1 MTGPIRLRER
11 NRLRTAGEVEAAAL
25 ELFERH
31 GYDNT
36 TVEQIAAR
44 AGVSSATFFRYF
56 PAKEDVL
63 FSGENASARNLVALV
78 AARSDRARGVAALA
92 EPVCQFAHRSVAD
105 PATDGQRLT
114 HLVMTTPA
122 LEARSLRLRL
132 RWEREIA
139 LQLAREAGADRPDLD
154 HILVAAVAVSCLAGA
169 LRAGHHAEGSIAD
182 LTRRAF
188 ARCAELTR

>member
-1 MTGPIRLRER
+1 MTGLREH
-11 NRLRTAGEVEAAAL
+11 NRRRTAADVEAAAL
-25 ELFERH
+25 ELFEQH

-44 AGVSSATFFRYF
+44 AGISSATFFRYF

-63 FSGENASARNLVALV
+63 FSGENASAQALVALV
-78 AARSDRARGVAALA
+78 AARSDRRHSVAALA
-92 EPVCQFAHRSVAD
+92 EPVCRFAHGSVVD

-132 RWEREIA
+132 RWERETA
-139 LQLAREAGADRPDLD
+139 LQLAREAGADRPDLG
-154 HILVAAVAVSCLAGA
+154 HTLVAAVAVSCLTSA
-169 LRAGHHAEGSIAD
+169 LRAGHHADGSIPD

-188 ARCAELTR
+188 DHCTDLTC

>member
-1 MTGPIRLRER
+1 MTVREHH
-11 NRLRTAGEVEAAAL
+11 RLRTAGDVEAAAL
-25 ELFERH
+25 ELFERN
-31 GYDNT
+31 GYDRT

-44 AGVSSATFFRYF
+44 AGISSATFFRYF

-63 FSGENASARNLVALV
+63 FSGEDASAETLVALV
-78 AARSDRARGVAALA
+78 AARRDRRSTVAALA
-92 EPVCQFAHRSVAD
+92 EPVCRFAHQSVAG
-105 PATDGQRLT
+105 PATGGERLT

-139 LQLAREAGADRPDLD
+139 AQLAREAGADRPDLG
-154 HILVAAVAVSCLAGA
+154 HTLLAAIAVSCLTSA
-169 LRAGHHAEGSIAD
+169 LRAVHHTGGSLAH

-188 ARCAELTR
+188 AHCTDLTC

>member
-1 MTGPIRLRER
+1 MTLRER
-11 NRLRTAGEVEAAAL
+11 NRMRTAADVETAAL

-31 GYDNT
+31 GYDHT
-36 TVEQIAAR
+36 TVEQIAVR
-44 AGVSSATFFRYF
+44 AGISSATFFRYF
-56 PAKEDVL
+56 RAKEDVL
-63 FSGENASARNLVALV
+63 FSGEDVSAQTLVALV
-78 AARSDRARGVAALA
+78 AQRHDGRRTVAALA
-92 EPVCQFAHRSVAD
+92 EPVCRFAHRSVAD

-139 LQLAREAGADRPDLD
+139 AQLAREAGTDRPDLG
-154 HILVAAVAVSCLAGA
+154 HTLVAAIAVSCLTSA
-169 LRAGHHAEGSIAD
+169 LRAGHHSGGSITH

-188 ARCAELTR
+188 AHCADLTC

>member
-1 MTGPIRLRER
+1 MTLRER
-11 NRLRTAGEVEAAAL
+11 NRMRTAADVETAAL

-31 GYDNT
+31 GYDRT

-44 AGVSSATFFRYF
+44 AGISSATFFRHF
-56 PAKEDVL
+56 RAKEDVL
-63 FSGENASARNLVALV
+63 FSGEDVSAGTLVALV
-78 AARSDRARGVAALA
+78 AQRRDRRRTVAALA
-92 EPVCQFAHRSVAD
+92 DPVCRFAHRSVAD

-139 LQLAREAGADRPDLD
+139 AQLAREAGTDRPDLG
-154 HILVAAVAVSCLAGA
+154 HTLVAAVAVSCLTSA
-169 LRAGHHAEGSIAD
+169 LRAGHHTGASIAHLTRQAFACCTD
-182 LTRRAF
+182 LT
-188 ARCAELTR
+188 C